1 MKLLIGASNI
11 KPNLDYP
18 VVAIGNF
25 DGIHLGHQAIL
36 AKAISRAKANNGNAV
51 VLTFEPHPR
60 RYFFPEQTFKL
71 LNTFQM
77 KTRIIESFGV
87 DVCYTSEFN
96 KSFAELSPEAFATE
110 FLHKKIGAKE
120 VVIGQNFRFGKD
132 RAGSVEDLIRFGE
145 TLGFSVITPDPVLV
159 EDRVVSSSEIRKLL
173 GEGNVALAA
182 KMLGRYYTLEGK
194 VIRGDEMGQA
204 LGFPT
209 ANLRLPNELIP
220 KKGIYAAR
228 ADFLK
233 TDGFGTKD
241 GVVYIGSKPTFD
253 KKVLSL
259 EVHLFDF
266 EKDLYEKR
274 LRVTLIDWIRD
285 DEYFG
290 SEAALIDQIK
300 KDIENAKTV
309 LTEAGDV
316 PAKC

>member
-11 KPNLDYP
+11 KPNVNYP

-25 DGIHLGHQAIL
+25 DGVHLGHQAIL
-36 AKAISRAKANNGNAV
+36 AETIKRAKLNDGTAV

-60 RYFFPEQTFKL
+60 RYLKPEETFKL
-71 LNTFQM
+71 LNTFQI
-77 KTRIIESFGV
+77 KTRIIEAHGI
-87 DVCYTSEFN
+87 DITYTAEFN
-96 KSFAELSPEAFATE
+96 KAFAELSPEAFATK
-110 FLHKKIGAKE
+110 FLHEKMGCKE
-120 VVIGQNFRFGKD
+120 VVVGKNFRFGKD
-132 RAGSVEDLIRFGE
+132 HAGTLDDLIRFGE
-145 TLGFSVITPDPVLV
+145 TLGFKVISPEPVIV
-159 EDRVVSSSEIRKLL
+159 EGRVVSSSEIRTLL
-173 GEGNVALAA
+173 LEGKVALAS

-194 VIRGDEMGQA
+194 VIRGDEMGAA

-233 TDGFGTKD
+233 TDGYGTKD

-253 KKVLSL
+253 KNVLSL

-266 EKDLYEKR
+266 SKDLYEKR

-285 DEYFG
+285 DEYF
-290 SEAALIDQIK
+290 EDKAALSNQIQ
-300 KDIENAKTV
+300 KDVDKAKAV
-309 LTEAGDV
+309 LAR
-316 PAKC
+316 K